1 MKKVLIY
8 YAIFILGI
16 ALFLLVDNFVG
27 LLILGILIALNFDKL
42 KEMVLNLKEKLDKK
56 LIKSK
61 KKLKIKSKN
70 KK

>member
-1 MKKVLIY
+1 MKKILVY

-42 KEMVLNLKEKLDKK
+42 KEILLNLKEKLDKK
-56 LIKSK
+56 IDK
-61 KKLKIKSKN
+61 K
-70 KK
+70 

>member
-1 MKKVLIY
+1 MKKILIY

-56 LIKSK
+56 IDK
-61 KKLKIKSKN
+61 K
-70 KK
+70 

>member
-1 MKKVLIY
+1 MIELKKVLVY

-27 LLILGILIALNFDKL
+27 LLILGILVALNFDKL

-56 LIKSK
+56 IDK
-61 KKLKIKSKN
+61 K
-70 KK
+70 

>member
-1 MKKVLIY
+1 MIELKKVLIY

-27 LLILGILIALNFDKL
+27 LLILGILVALNFDKL

-56 LIKSK
+56 IDK
-61 KKLKIKSKN
+61 K
-70 KK
+70 

>member
-8 YAIFILGI
+8 YAIFVLGI
-16 ALFLLVDNFVG
+16 VLFLLVDNFVG

-56 LIKSK
+56 IDK
-61 KKLKIKSKN
+61 K
-70 KK
+70 

>member
-1 MKKVLIY
+1 MMKVKKVLIY

-56 LIKSK
+56 IDK
-61 KKLKIKSKN
+61 K
-70 KK
+70 

>member
-1 MKKVLIY
+1 MIELKKVLVY
-8 YAIFILGI
+8 YAIFVLGI

-56 LIKSK
+56 IDK
-61 KKLKIKSKN
+61 K
-70 KK
+70 

>member
-1 MKKVLIY
+1 MKKILIY

-27 LLILGILIALNFDKL
+27 LLILAILVALNFDKL

-56 LIKSK
+56 IDK
-61 KKLKIKSKN
+61 K
-70 KK
+70 

>member
-1 MKKVLIY
+1 MKKILIY

-42 KEMVLNLKEKLDKK
+42 KEMGLNLKEKLDKK
-56 LIKSK
+56 IDK
-61 KKLKIKSKN
+61 K
-70 KK
+70 

>member
-1 MKKVLIY
+1 MIELKKVLIY
-8 YAIFILGI
+8 YAIFVLGI

-56 LIKSK
+56 IDK
-61 KKLKIKSKN
+61 K
-70 KK
+70 